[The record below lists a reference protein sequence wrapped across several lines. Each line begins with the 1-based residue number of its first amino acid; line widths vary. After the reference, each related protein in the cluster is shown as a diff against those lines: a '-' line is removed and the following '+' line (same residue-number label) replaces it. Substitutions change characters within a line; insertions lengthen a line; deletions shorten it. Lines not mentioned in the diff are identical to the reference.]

1 MTHKADANSRIVA
14 VIDNDQSMLTSIG
27 RLLSARGITSELYI
41 SAESFIA
48 ATAASAADCLLVD
61 INLDGISGIE
71 LRRKLTAS
79 GSSIP
84 TIFMTAVDDE
94 EIRQT
99 AIEAGCIA
107 FLRKPFAAR
116 LLIDAIDKAA
126 R

>member
-1 MTHKADANSRIVA
+1 MTPKVAANSRIVA

-27 RLLSARGITSELYI
+27 RLLSAHGIGSELYA
-41 SAESFIA
+41 SAEGFIA
-48 ATAASAADCLLVD
+48 ATTSSAADCLLVD
-61 INLDGISGIE
+61 IHLDGISGVE
-71 LRRKLTAS
+71 LRRQLTAC

-94 EIRQT
+94 ETRKT

-116 LLIDAIDKAA
+116 LLFDAIGKVA